1 MDTAPLEALGED
13 LIKARIAAGMSQAS
27 LAKSLRLKPQR
38 IQRYEASKYAS
49 ASLTRVLQVARL
61 LRNAGNH

>member
-1 MDTAPLEALGED
+1 LDTAPLEAIADD

-27 LAKSLRLKPQR
+27 LAKSLRLKPQQ

-49 ASLTRVLQVARL
+49 ASLSRVLEVARV